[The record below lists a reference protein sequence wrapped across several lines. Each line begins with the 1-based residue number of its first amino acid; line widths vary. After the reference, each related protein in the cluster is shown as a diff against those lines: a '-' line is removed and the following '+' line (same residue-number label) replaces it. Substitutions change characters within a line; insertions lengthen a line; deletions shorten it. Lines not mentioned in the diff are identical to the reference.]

1 MPWTEYPAW
10 DLGVSVMVPGGSDVV
25 VACGVGVRPGVGDG
39 IGVSAG
45 IAVGSFVSVGAAVA
59 GAVAAGSKVVELT
72 PHAVITKRID
82 RTTIVLIAGRIFRWR
97 VCQSRIESPYL

>member
-1 MPWTEYPAW
+1 
-10 DLGVSVMVPGGSDVV
+10 MVPGGSGVV
-25 VACGVGVRPGVGDG
+25 VACGVGVRPGVGGG

-59 GAVAAGSKVVELT
+59 GAVGIKVVELT

-82 RTTIVLIAGRIFRWR
+82 RTTIAH
-97 VCQSRIESPYL
+97 